1 MAAHN
6 SSTQWVPRG
15 PLMLQTVR
23 ILGIKMEQWIMF
35 PQRSCSTVL
44 EMLLDWS
51 QCLKQIWGDDSL
63 VGGEISLTYDLFS
76 SYHVLCLVP
85 LSGQKSGSQIILTP
99 HNIVKC
105 NILSS
110 FGPGFADNT

>member
-1 MAAHN
+1 M
-6 SSTQWVPRG
+6 
-15 PLMLQTVR
+15 
-23 ILGIKMEQWIMF
+23 
-35 PQRSCSTVL
+35 
-44 EMLLDWS
+44 
-51 QCLKQIWGDDSL
+51 
-63 VGGEISLTYDLFS
+63 SLTYDLFS